1 MAFSPK
7 DDSVLVA
14 GDGDRGLWLCDVGD
28 SWKCES
34 KGKVRTDD
42 ESLPNN
48 AVLTLAFSP
57 DGTCVAA
64 GSWEGKVSLWDS
76 KLSSGQEVATEK
88 GLPVLSLAFTNSRGL
103 AVGWSNL
110 LRVIPL
116 EAASCKR
123 GAGPAREELFGDEV
137 AGLAFHENSDLL
149 AAATAAGYVA
159 LIDVDRTHE
168 GIAKDDYIRN
178 VVMPQ
183 AIQSQFKERAWGWRG
198 ALATDEDMSSR
209 VVVGRVDL
217 DKLFVVNIPKKN
229 GTPTLDVPV
238 PAGQGGVWRVTASV
252 PGNRVATL
260 GNDGSIKFWKLNAKL
275 EEDKGV
281 KPLFREPS
289 KPAVWDLAN
298 KAAGN
303 EKQPMPFAG
312 AADEKGKRRGLESMR
327 ILLSPRGDL
336 LACLCWRE
344 KGILMINLSDP
355 SASKWVPT
363 KDMVAREIA
372 ASEIAFSDD
381 GALFAAG
388 GGDRV
393 LVWEV
398 SAGGIKLRN
407 AMTLTPFAGKLSE
420 LVFAATPDGEAVV
433 VAGSN
438 NGRLS
443 VWDAK
448 TGVPLQALR
457 TEFAGGLPDG
467 VPEVEKPACRR
478 RFVWKGNPVGYR
490 RVAAR
495 GTYVAIGA
503 DSAYAVLELCV
514 GRPCFSER
522 RR

>member
-1 MAFSPK
+1 M
-7 DDSVLVA
+7 
-14 GDGDRGLWLCDVGD
+14 
-28 SWKCES
+28 
-34 KGKVRTDD
+34 
-42 ESLPNN
+42 
-48 AVLTLAFSP
+48 
-57 DGTCVAA
+57 
-64 GSWEGKVSLWDS
+64 
-76 KLSSGQEVATEK
+76 
-88 GLPVLSLAFTNSRGL
+88 
-103 AVGWSNL
+103 
-110 LRVIPL
+110 
-116 EAASCKR
+116 
-123 GAGPAREELFGDEV
+123 
-137 AGLAFHENSDLL
+137 
-149 AAATAAGYVA
+149 
-159 LIDVDRTHE
+159 
-168 GIAKDDYIRN
+168 
-178 VVMPQ
+178 
-183 AIQSQFKERAWGWRG
+183 
-198 ALATDEDMSSR
+198 
-209 VVVGRVDL
+209 
-217 DKLFVVNIPKKN
+217 
-229 GTPTLDVPV
+229 
-238 PAGQGGVWRVTASV
+238 
-252 PGNRVATL
+252 
-260 GNDGSIKFWKLNAKL
+260 
-275 EEDKGV
+275 
-281 KPLFREPS
+281 KPLSREPA

-298 KAAGN
+298 KAAGKQ
-303 EKQPMPFAG
+303 KQPMPFPG
-312 AADEKGKRRGLESMR
+312 ATDEKGKRRGLESMR
-327 ILLSPRGDL
+327 ILLSPAGDL
-336 LACLCWRE
+336 LACLCMAQE

-355 SASKWVPT
+355 STSKWVPT

-420 LVFAATPDGEAVV
+420 LVFAATPDGKAVV

-448 TGVPLQALR
+448 TGVPLQAAAHR
-457 TEFAGGLPDG
+457 FAGGLPDG